1 MIFFSPICLDA
12 ICDHKLVDKCVEIFK
27 EDVERSDDVIDIS
40 EDKNNDA
47 DYYINMQECITHLSL
62 WINDIIKYIT

>member
-1 MIFFSPICLDA
+1 MSATA
-12 ICDHKLVDKCVEIFK
+12 ICDHKLLDKCVEIVK

-47 DYYINMQECITHLSL
+47 DYYINMPECITHLSL